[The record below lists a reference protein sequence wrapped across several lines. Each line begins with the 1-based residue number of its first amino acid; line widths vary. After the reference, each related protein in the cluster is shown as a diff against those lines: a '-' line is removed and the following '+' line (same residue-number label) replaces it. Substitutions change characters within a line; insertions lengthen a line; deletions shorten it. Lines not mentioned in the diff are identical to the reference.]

1 MSSRVENSEADD
13 RDGVMNAVQAENVG
27 IGVQFRAVHL
37 HPYYMEH
44 RGFPRGMFPNAE
56 YYSDRAISLPLYPM
70 MSDMDADDVIR
81 VVPKV
86 IAAYQKTD
94 GKGPQA

>member
-1 MSSRVENSEADD
+1 MSRDDFLVALKREN
-13 RDGVMNAVQAENVG
+13 
-27 IGVQFRAVHL
+27 IGTGLHYTAVHL

-44 RGFPRGMFPNAE
+44 WGFPRGMFPNAE